1 MNYKD
6 IKVEADN
13 FPEGCTSLIEYC
25 YYLKNKNSVVLH
37 LIENYV
43 GYPLDTD
50 DRLLEIRKII
60 LDVGGNINRLPYNI
74 FVEEDEDEGL

>member
-13 FPEGCTSLIEYC
+13 FPKGYTSLVEYC

-43 GYPLDTD
+43 GHPLDTD

-60 LDVGGNINRLPYNI
+60 LDVGGNINRLPYNV
-74 FVEEDEDEGL
+74 FVEEDEDEGF